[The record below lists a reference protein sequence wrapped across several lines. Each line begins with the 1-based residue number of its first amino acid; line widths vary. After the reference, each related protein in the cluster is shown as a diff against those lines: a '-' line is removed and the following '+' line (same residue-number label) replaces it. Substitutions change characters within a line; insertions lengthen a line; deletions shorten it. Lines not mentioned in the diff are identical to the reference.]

1 MDSLLLTYAA
11 LVILAIWG
19 TLLTVRLRRRWWA
32 WAAGAVVFLIIAWL
46 ALGTGFSILVPQP
59 HRKMVVVNWTVHGKR
74 VHALAR
80 PLDAP
85 HAAPVHIVFSI
96 DEGTRRGARMRKQFF
111 DAVRR
116 REGERGRPKIV
127 IDTWAYGVDAGVRK
141 YDLPTRLPP
150 KLRGG
155 EGR

>member
-11 LVILAIWG
+11 LVVLAIWG
-19 TLLTVRLRRRWWA
+19 VVLILRLRGMWLA
-32 WAAGAVVFLIIAWL
+32 WIAGVVVFLLIAWL
-46 ALGTGFSILVPQP
+46 ALGTGFSILIPQP
-59 HRKMVVVNWTVHGKR
+59 HRKMEVINWTVHEKR

-80 PLDAP
+80 PLDDPKAT
-85 HAAPVHIVFSI
+85 PVHIVFSI
-96 DEGTRRGARMRKQFF
+96 DPGTRRGARMRKQFF

-141 YDLPTRLPP
+141 YELPTQLPP
-150 KLRGG
+150 KLRRG
-155 EGR
+155 E